1 VTDRPAASEPPPE
14 GDPVT
19 FTLFNEVGIIEQL
32 VRTRMSH
39 ALPEGLQVSHFG
51 VLNHFARLGGE
62 KSPAQLARAF
72 QVTKGAM
79 TNTVQ
84 KLERAGYVVV
94 RPDGVDGRRKLVSLT
109 PEGRAMRD
117 HASAAVVP
125 SFAFVTREIGA
136 ERLRAALPVLRD
148 LRILLDANR

>member
-1 VTDRPAASEPPPE
+1 MTEPAGAAPPE
-14 GDPVT
+14 GDPIT
-19 FTLFNEVGIIEQL
+19 FTLFNEIGIIEQL
-32 VRTRMSH
+32 ARTRMSH
-39 ALPEGLQVSHFG
+39 ALPEGLQVSHFA

-84 KLERAGYVVV
+84 KLERAGYVSV
-94 RPDGVDGRRKLVSLT
+94 RPDGADGRRKLVSLT

-117 HASAAVVP
+117 RAIAAIVP
-125 SFAFVTREIGA
+125 AFELVTREIGA

-148 LRILLDANR
+148 LRILLDAKR